1 MTATNMVTPEPA
13 GPRRG
18 RPTATNTVTPEPA
31 APRRGRPRD
40 AQCEQAILQATVALL
55 SEVGFNQL
63 SIEAVAARAG
73 VGKPTIYRRW
83 PSKPELVLDAVK
95 RLAPPFPTAD
105 TGDPLT
111 DLRQIVPELI
121 VGLTSSPVA
130 RAIISLAGDPEMARR
145 LVEQHLTPRREAL
158 ADILRRAI
166 AAGELRADTD
176 VEMAMDLMLGAAV
189 YRWLTTA
196 QPVDAHTTRRFV
208 DAVWDS
214 LRPSAS

>member
-1 MTATNMVTPEPA
+1 MTAPN
-13 GPRRG
+13 
-18 RPTATNTVTPEPA
+18 TATPGPA

-40 AQCEQAILQATVALL
+40 AQAEQAILEATVALL

-63 SIEAVAARAG
+63 SIEAVAAQAG

-83 PSKPELVLDAVK
+83 PSKLELVLDAVE
-95 RLAPPFPTAD
+95 RLAPPVPMAD
-105 TGDPLT
+105 TGDPRS

-130 RAIISLAGDPEMARR
+130 RAIIALAGDAEIARR
-145 LVEQHLTPRREAL
+145 LGEQYLTPRRAGI

-166 AAGELRADTD
+166 EAGQLRADTD
-176 VEMAMDLMLGAAV
+176 VEMAIELMVGAAI
-189 YRWLTTA
+189 YRWLVTA
-196 QPVDAHTTRRFV
+196 QPVDADTARRFV

-214 LRPSAS
+214 LRPAS

>member
-1 MTATNMVTPEPA
+1 MTSA
-13 GPRRG
+13 
-18 RPTATNTVTPEPA
+18 NTVSSGSG

-40 AQCEQAILQATVALL
+40 AQAEQAILQATVELL

-83 PSKPELVLDAVK
+83 PSKPELVLDAVE

-130 RAIISLAGDPEMARR
+130 RATIALAGDAEMTRR
-145 LVEQHLTPRREAL
+145 LGEQYLWPRRAGI
-158 ADILRRAI
+158 AAILHRGI
-166 AAGELRADTD
+166 AAGDLRADVD
-176 VEMAMDLMLGAAV
+176 VEMAIDLMLGASV
-189 YRWLTTA
+189 YRWLVTA
-196 QPVDAHTTRRFV
+196 QPVDADTARRVV
-208 DAVWDS
+208 DAVWQS
-214 LRPSAS
+214 MRAPG

>member
-1 MTATNMVTPEPA
+1 MTSA
-13 GPRRG
+13 
-18 RPTATNTVTPEPA
+18 NTVSSGSG

-40 AQCEQAILQATVALL
+40 AQAEQAILQATVELL

-83 PSKPELVLDAVK
+83 PSKPELVLDAVE

-130 RAIISLAGDPEMARR
+130 RATIALAGDAEMTRR
-145 LVEQHLTPRREAL
+145 LGEQYLWPRRAGI
-158 ADILRRAI
+158 AAILHRAI
-166 AAGELRADTD
+166 AAGELRADVD
-176 VEMAMDLMLGAAV
+176 VEMAIDLMLGASV
-189 YRWLTTA
+189 YRWLVTA
-196 QPVDAHTTRRFV
+196 QPVDADTARRVV
-208 DAVWDS
+208 DAVWQS
-214 LRPSAS
+214 MRAPG

>member
-1 MTATNMVTPEPA
+1 MTSA
-13 GPRRG
+13 
-18 RPTATNTVTPEPA
+18 NTLSSGSG

-40 AQCEQAILQATVALL
+40 AQAEQAILQATVELL

-83 PSKPELVLDAVK
+83 PSKPELVLDAVE

-130 RAIISLAGDPEMARR
+130 RATIALAGDAEMTRR
-145 LVEQHLTPRREAL
+145 LGEQYLWPRRAGI
-158 ADILRRAI
+158 AAILHRGI
-166 AAGELRADTD
+166 AAGDLRADID
-176 VEMAMDLMLGAAV
+176 VEMAIDLMLGASV
-189 YRWLTTA
+189 YRWLVTA
-196 QPVDAHTTRRFV
+196 QPVDADTARRVV
-208 DAVWDS
+208 DAVWQS
-214 LRPSAS
+214 MRAPG

>member
-1 MTATNMVTPEPA
+1 MTSA
-13 GPRRG
+13 
-18 RPTATNTVTPEPA
+18 NTVSSGSA

-40 AQCEQAILQATVALL
+40 AQAEQAILQATVELL

-83 PSKPELVLDAVK
+83 PSKPELVLDAVE

-121 VGLTSSPVA
+121 VGLTNSPVA
-130 RAIISLAGDPEMARR
+130 RATIALAGDAEMTRR
-145 LVEQHLTPRREAL
+145 LGEQYLWPRRAGI
-158 ADILRRAI
+158 AVILHRAI
-166 AAGELRADTD
+166 AAGELRADID
-176 VEMAMDLMLGAAV
+176 VEMAIDLMLGASV
-189 YRWLTTA
+189 YRWLVTA
-196 QPVDAHTTRRFV
+196 QPVDADTARRVV
-208 DAVWDS
+208 DTVWEGM
-214 LRPSAS
+214 RAPGR

>member
-1 MTATNMVTPEPA
+1 MTSA
-13 GPRRG
+13 
-18 RPTATNTVTPEPA
+18 NTVSSGSA

-40 AQCEQAILQATVALL
+40 AQAEQAILQATVELL

-83 PSKPELVLDAVK
+83 PSKPELVLDAVE

-130 RAIISLAGDPEMARR
+130 RATIALAGDAEMTRR
-145 LVEQHLTPRREAL
+145 LGEQYLWPRRAGI
-158 ADILRRAI
+158 AVILHRAI
-166 AAGELRADTD
+166 AAGELRADID
-176 VEMAMDLMLGAAV
+176 VEMAIDLMLGASV
-189 YRWLTTA
+189 YRWLVTA
-196 QPVDAHTTRRFV
+196 QPVDADTARRVV
-208 DAVWDS
+208 DTVWEGM
-214 LRPSAS
+214 RAPGR

>member
-1 MTATNMVTPEPA
+1 MTSA
-13 GPRRG
+13 
-18 RPTATNTVTPEPA
+18 NTVSSRSA

-40 AQCEQAILQATVALL
+40 AQAERAILQATVELL

-83 PSKPELVLDAVK
+83 PSKPELVLDAVE

-130 RAIISLAGDPEMARR
+130 RATIALAGDAEMTRR
-145 LVEQHLTPRREAL
+145 LGEQYLWPRRAGI
-158 ADILRRAI
+158 AAILHRAI
-166 AAGELRADTD
+166 AAGELRADVD
-176 VEMAMDLMLGAAV
+176 VEMAIDLMLGASV
-189 YRWLTTA
+189 YRWLVTA
-196 QPVDAHTTRRFV
+196 QPVDADTARRVV
-208 DAVWDS
+208 DTVWEGM
-214 LRPSAS
+214 RAPGR